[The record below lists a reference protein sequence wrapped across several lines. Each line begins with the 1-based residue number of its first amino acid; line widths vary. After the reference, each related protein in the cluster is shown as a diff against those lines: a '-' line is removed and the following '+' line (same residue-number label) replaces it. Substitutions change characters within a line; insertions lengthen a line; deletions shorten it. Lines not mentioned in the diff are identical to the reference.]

1 MSLILQQLL
10 LAARTNIHSS
20 LGSSKSLEGSS
31 VGLAMLSGQ
40 RTTFYKEL
48 VVGRKGDLCS
58 KAQSPWNLF
67 PFCVITTQISCIH
80 KKFHILTCT
89 SIHLC
94 HALTFMCYHTH
105 RASSK
110 LSKAWHKSFFL
121 AVLARLH
128 STASKRDSA
137 LSSWFHLSLAERNNH
152 LNSERAHHHY
162 RCIYKYTN
170 DMTALTDHDHTWHRA
185 DISVPQLKDK
195 LNKKS

>member
-80 KKFHILTCT
+80 KKFHVLTCT

-121 AVLARLH
+121 AVLARLCIAQH
-128 STASKRDSA
+128 SFQEGQYSELMASSQSGWKKQSPELRKGPPP
-137 LSSWFHLSLAERNNH
+137 LLLHL
-152 LNSERAHHHY
+152 
-162 RCIYKYTN
+162 
-170 DMTALTDHDHTWHRA
+170 
-185 DISVPQLKDK
+185 
-195 LNKKS
+195 